1 MIEFNSIIL
10 RITINYMMRYFIS
23 YEDIFIILQAL
34 FLSIIL
40 LRAFSEILLYIPYD
54 ILWYH
59 IDCKNN
65 KNKGGGAFITA

>member
-23 YEDIFIILQAL
+23 YEDIVIILQAL

-40 LRAFSEILLYIPYD
+40 LRVFSEILLYIPYD
-54 ILWYH
+54 IL
-59 IDCKNN
+59 
-65 KNKGGGAFITA
+65 